1 METLI
6 NTDRFSGAMRRKV
19 RHSDGHL
26 LISRFSDSAQLA
38 DLSEPPNCESLG
50 RIRHFRRQTSDG
62 WPDNSL
68 PIDPAV
74 KALRSPHVDVL
85 ETQLFQNAAC
95 NWRCWYCYVPFDHL
109 SGDERLGQW
118 KTADELVA
126 LYSSLSSRPS
136 VLVLSGGQ
144 PDLVP
149 EWTYETMQALRE
161 RSLDETVY
169 LWTDDNLSNDYL
181 WRFLSPEQIASMA
194 AYKNYGRVGCFKGF
208 DAKSFSFNTG
218 AAPAM
223 FERQFTTFERLLAT
237 GMDVYAYATFTS
249 DCTDGVDEKICGFVD
264 RLQAISRMLPLRLIP
279 LEIQPFTPTLD
290 RLDERTAAMA
300 DEIQQLAVRAW
311 NCEIERR
318 FTENERLMSICDVAL

>member
-1 METLI
+1 
-6 NTDRFSGAMRRKV
+6 
-19 RHSDGHL
+19 
-26 LISRFSDSAQLA
+26 
-38 DLSEPPNCESLG
+38 
-50 RIRHFRRQTSDG
+50 
-62 WPDNSL
+62 
-68 PIDPAV
+68 
-74 KALRSPHVDVL
+74 
-85 ETQLFQNAAC
+85 
-95 NWRCWYCYVPFDHL
+95 
-109 SGDERLGQW
+109 
-118 KTADELVA
+118 
-126 LYSSLSSRPS
+126 
-136 VLVLSGGQ
+136 
-144 PDLVP
+144 
-149 EWTYETMQALRE
+149 MQALRE